1 MTQVGSLGSL
11 RGMEDFPRDLIEL
24 EDRFST
30 EAACWDYLARLRW
43 PEGFRCP
50 RCGHGQAW
58 SVRGV
63 RKECAACHHQ
73 TSVIAGTVFQDTRKP
88 LRQWFR
94 AVWYVTSQ
102 KNGAS
107 ALGLQRILG
116 LKTYVTAWSWLHR
129 LRRAM
134 VRPGRDRLRGTVE
147 IDETY
152 LGGLEEGVAGRETE
166 KKALIAVAA
175 EEDGKGIGRIRLQH
189 VEDASAFSLHSFV
202 SASVEPGSVLH
213 TDGWDSYNGLEFYG
227 YKRKVTVQSRS
238 KRKPHELMPR
248 VHRVA
253 SLLKRWILGTHQG
266 AVSHEHLGYYL
277 DEFTFRFNRRTS
289 GSRGKLFYRLLQQ
302 AVMTAPVRGSQ
313 LRKGVRP
320 GPERRPRRRRR

>member
-1 MTQVGSLGSL
+1 MPFLFVK
-11 RGMEDFPRDLIEL
+11 DLPQL
-24 EDRFST
+24 WLNGYRFSSET
-30 EAACWDYLARLRW
+30 ACWDYLAQLRW
-43 PEGFRCP
+43 LEGFRCP
-50 RCGHGQAW
+50 RCGDVQAW

-63 RKECAACHHQ
+63 RKECAACRHQ
-73 TSVIAGTVFQDTRKP
+73 TSVITSTFFQDTRKP

-94 AVWYVTSQ
+94 AICYLTSQ

-107 ALGLQRILG
+107 ALGLQRIRG

-152 LGGLEEGVAGRETE
+152 LGGLEEGVAGRQTE

-175 EEDGKGIGRIRLQH
+175 EEHGKGIGRIRLQH
-189 VEDASAFSLHSFV
+189 VEDASALSLHSFV

-213 TDGWDSYNGLEFYG
+213 ADGWDSYNGLELFG

-238 KRKPHELMPR
+238 KKKPHELMPR

-253 SLLKRWILGTHQG
+253 SLLKGWILGTHQG
-266 AVSHEHLGYYL
+266 AISHEHLGYYL

-289 GSRGKLFYRLLQQ
+289 RSRGKPFYRLFQSGSK
-302 AVMTAPVRGSQ
+302 TAPVRGSE

-320 GPERRPRRRRR
+320 GPEHRPRRRKR